1 VDLGWHTRAKLER
14 PKTCTHI
21 REAMLFCCASVCPSW
36 SMNEEAL
43 QIVLGCSLFQGQT
56 ASSMEK
62 ANPEV
67 GKVEHTEKRR
77 ERSLGIKGH
86 EK

>member
-1 VDLGWHTRAKLER
+1 
-14 PKTCTHI
+14 
-21 REAMLFCCASVCPSW
+21 
-36 SMNEEAL
+36 MNEEAL

-67 GKVEHTEKRR
+67 GKVEHSKLHGE
-77 ERSLGIKGH
+77 GQP
-86 EK
+86 